1 MQVFVCY
8 PEPIKV
14 AQCLDSKRLNKQ
26 IIECRQIL
34 DAIDGKGKGWFNHP
48 VTKMYKPYSEWLY
61 CYMKCLECYV
71 DYINHVEFR
80 NRNTPD
86 SYFTQALFWNSNADR
101 FRPPFL
107 TEDFCNQHKRRLF
120 TKNPEHYRQF
130 AEYGKSDENWY
141 CIDGEIVKY
150 VNGKRL

>member
-48 VTKMYKPYSEWLY
+48 VTKMYRSHRKWLY
-61 CYMKCLECYV
+61 DYTNCLECYRKGLTGLAE
-71 DYINHVEFR
+71 IW
-80 NRNTPD
+80 
-86 SYFTQALFWNSNADR
+86 SFWADNI
-101 FRPPFL
+101 RPPFL
-107 TEDFCNQHKRRLF
+107 TEDFCNQHKRRLY
-120 TKNPEHYRQF
+120 TKNPDHYKQF